1 MDAIRSRRVGLAA
14 LAWIVAV
21 WIATGAEAQNARSKN
36 FLVHAPTQA
45 LAEAVARDA
54 ERFRDDLAE
63 YWLGQRLPDW
73 PTPCPIE
80 VVAGPRLAAQGV
92 TTYTRSPIGNFQMEV
107 VGTPERILDSV
118 LPHEVTHTVLATH
131 FGRPLPRWA
140 DEGICTTVEHS
151 AERNKHEAKLREFL
165 STRRGIAMNRLFLLT
180 EYPADMLP
188 MYAQGYSVCRFL
200 IEQSGPRRFIK
211 FLEDYMQRPSWTANV
226 QTHYGYESLEELQQ
240 QWLGW
245 VADGSRSVE
254 SFVSTRAKQAASLA
268 QSASPQARSQSQPK
282 LRSAASSQPP
292 KPRAVASPALT
303 APAIDQLAGLSSSD
317 GWYKRRYEQTV
328 AGRSA
333 ASSDSADDHPRGS
346 VSAPV
351 FAPQSIAD
359 SGMYSA
365 AQPQEER
372 SYGRVSALSPPTA
385 VQTRR

>member
-1 MDAIRSRRVGLAA
+1 MDAVRVRRVGLAA
-14 LAWIVAV
+14 WVAV
-21 WIATGAEAQNARSKN
+21 VLFWCGGSAAAQNARSKN
-36 FLVHAPTQA
+36 FLVHAPNQA
-45 LAEAVARDA
+45 LAEAVAENA
-54 ERFRDDLAE
+54 ERFRNELAE
-63 YWLGQRLPDW
+63 YWLGRRLPDW

-92 TTYTRSPIGNFQMEV
+92 TTYTRSPVGNFQMEV

-211 FLEDYMQRPSWTANV
+211 FLEDYMRNPSWTANV
-226 QTHYGYESLEELQQ
+226 QAHYGYESLEELQQ
-240 QWLGW
+240 KWLGW

-254 SFVSTRAKQAASLA
+254 SFVSTRSRQSASLA
-268 QSASPQARSQSQPK
+268 QAGAGEPRQRPQAS
-282 LRSAASSQPP
+282 LASSQAGSRPD
-292 KPRAVASPALT
+292 RPA
-303 APAIDQLAGLSSSD
+303 QD
-317 GWYKRRYEQTV
+317 GWYKRRHQQTLL
-328 AGRSA
+328 AGTAPKKRPQPPLQPPRSGNSPSTVLA
-333 ASSDSADDHPRGS
+333 PPSVTGSNYYLAS
-346 VSAPV
+346 
-351 FAPQSIAD
+351 
-359 SGMYSA
+359 
-365 AQPQEER
+365 QPQEEQ
-372 SYGRVSALSPPTA
+372 SYGQVSAAPGGP
-385 VQTRR
+385 

>member
-1 MDAIRSRRVGLAA
+1 MDAVRVRRVGLAA
-14 LAWIVAV
+14 WVAV
-21 WIATGAEAQNARSKN
+21 IWCCCGGLATAQNARSKN
-36 FLVHAPTQA
+36 FLVHAPNQA
-45 LAEAVARDA
+45 LAEAVARHA
-54 ERFRDDLAE
+54 ERFRNELAE
-63 YWLGQRLPDW
+63 YWLGRRLPDW

-92 TTYTRSPIGNFQMEV
+92 TTYTRSPVGNFQMEV

-211 FLEDYMQRPSWTANV
+211 FLEDYMRQPSWTTNV
-226 QTHYGYESLEELQQ
+226 RQHYGYESLEELQQ
-240 QWLGW
+240 SWLGW

-254 SFVSTRAKQAASLA
+254 SFVSTRSRQSGSPAGAAA
-268 QSASPQARSQSQPK
+268 PADPVSPAG
-282 LRSAASSQPP
+282 A
-292 KPRAVASPALT
+292 ASPADAKATLASAT
-303 APAIDQLAGLSSSD
+303 AGSRPNGPSQD
-317 GWYKRRYEQTV
+317 GWYQRRHQQTLLGQT
-328 AGRSA
+328 A
-333 ASSDSADDHPRGS
+333 SADGPRAALRRERQSPPSPTVLAPPSVTGS
-346 VSAPV
+346 
-351 FAPQSIAD
+351 
-359 SGMYSA
+359 GRYSSS
-365 AQPQEER
+365 QPQEEH
-372 SYGRVSALSPPTA
+372 SYGQLSSLPA
-385 VQTRR
+385 QSRRR